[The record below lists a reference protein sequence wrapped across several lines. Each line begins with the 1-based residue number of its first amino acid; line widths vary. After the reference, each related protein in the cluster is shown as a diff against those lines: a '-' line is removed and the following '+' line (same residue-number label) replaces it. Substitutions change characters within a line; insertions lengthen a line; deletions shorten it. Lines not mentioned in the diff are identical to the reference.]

1 MKNVEH
7 VKEIITQAGQAIT
20 NAQKAQILMNALPYI
35 KQYSGKT
42 VVVKYGGNAMVNEDL
57 KKDVMSDIVLLSLIG
72 VKVVLVHGGGP
83 QIKQALNWV
92 GKESKFLNG
101 LRVTDEE
108 TMTIVQMVLAGQ
120 VNKDLVNLIGMIGG
134 RAIGLCG
141 LDNQM
146 IKVTQLNEEL
156 GLVGDIKGVDTAIL
170 CDLLEKGYIPVISS
184 IGTDEQG
191 QAYNINADTAAAE
204 VAGALHAECML
215 AMTDIDGV
223 LKDKDDH
230 ATLIRK
236 ITLDEADE
244 LEKEGIIAGGM
255 IPKVACCTEAIRAG
269 VKKVFII
276 NGTVPHAILIE
287 MLTEEGLGTMFV
299 GPDYNEEED
308 I

>member
-1 MKNVEH
+1 MNKKEH
-7 VKEIITQAGQAIT
+7 VQEVIAQAGKAVT

-42 VVVKYGGNAMVNEDL
+42 IVVKYGGNAMLNEDL
-57 KKDVMSDIVLLSLIG
+57 KKAVMGDIVLLSLIG

-83 QIKQALNWV
+83 HISEVLSWV
-92 GKESKFLNG
+92 GKESKFVNG

-108 TMTIVQMVLAGQ
+108 TMKIVQMVLAGQ

-141 LDNQM
+141 LDSQM
-146 IKVTQLNEEL
+146 IKVKQLDKEL
-156 GLVGDIKGVDTAIL
+156 GLVGDITDVDVSLIEDVL
-170 CDLLEKGYIPVISS
+170 YKGYIPVIST
-184 IGTDEQG
+184 IGTDAEG

-204 VAGALHAECML
+204 IAGKLNAECML
-215 AMTDIDGV
+215 SMTNIDGV
-223 LKDKDDH
+223 LRDKDDH
-230 ATLIRK
+230 TTLIRK
-236 ITLDEADE
+236 ISLGQADE
-244 LEKEGIIAGGM
+244 LERQGIIAGGM
-255 IPKVACCTEAIRAG
+255 IPKVHCCTDAIRAG

-299 GPDYNEEED
+299 SPQYEQEEL
-308 I
+308 